1 LSQNAHARERARLA
15 LWCSLHDTV
24 FAAVM
29 IVCNGSVGFKI
40 EFGFL
45 PNLFGHA
52 PSFASGSQ

>member
-1 LSQNAHARERARLA
+1 
-15 LWCSLHDTV
+15 
-24 FAAVM
+24 M